1 MKRAITDYSVAQRMS
16 WVSGR
21 LTTRTEDIAYCL
33 LGIFDVNMP
42 LLYGEG
48 SKAFRRLQEEI
59 VKHNNDA
66 TIFAW
71 NPDGS
76 LQNHK
81 LCSIFAPSPAMFSG
95 SSRIV
100 SWDQAVYNPEFLVT
114 NKGLRLEDYI
124 SIIPG
129 PHYVQ
134 FVGGITVA
142 DKWMAV
148 GIRISK
154 VGPNVYFRQSRPL
167 ELMPNEERS
176 QLPRTTSDILHL
188 ETHHPSRTNLRYH
201 LSRAFS
207 VSIDVGDCV
216 RSVVPEALWDHAE
229 DCFFFEPPQLVR
241 ALHCVRILNGE
252 EVSFVILCQPV
263 ALSRWMY
270 FIFDSS
276 QGLGEAVRA
285 QIFQR
290 RSFNQALTWEDL
302 IHHFPGL
309 RESVTN
315 RFRIT
320 VRDTGFVLSV
330 IALNR
335 VVIAND
341 VPFLMYRLRLEVQE
355 QLDEPRHVSNT

>member
-16 WVSGR
+16 WASGR

-48 SKAFRRLQEEI
+48 WKAFRRLQEEI

-81 LCSIFAPSPAMFSG
+81 LRSIFAPSPKMLSG
-95 SSRIV
+95 SSRII
-100 SWDQAVYNPEFLVT
+100 SWNQAVYNPEFLVT

-134 FVGGITVA
+134 FVGVFTMA
-142 DKWMAV
+142 DKRMAV

-167 ELMPNEERS
+167 ELMPNEQR
-176 QLPRTTSDILHL
+176 PRGRHPISCILGHITPREPIFAIMSLAPSASPPTSAI
-188 ETHHPSRTNLRYH
+188 
-201 LSRAFS
+201 
-207 VSIDVGDCV
+207 V
-216 RSVVPEALWDHAE
+216 
-229 DCFFFEPPQLVR
+229 
-241 ALHCVRILNGE
+241 
-252 EVSFVILCQPV
+252 
-263 ALSRWMY
+263 
-270 FIFDSS
+270 
-276 QGLGEAVRA
+276 
-285 QIFQR
+285 
-290 RSFNQALTWEDL
+290 
-302 IHHFPGL
+302 
-309 RESVTN
+309 
-315 RFRIT
+315 
-320 VRDTGFVLSV
+320 
-330 IALNR
+330 
-335 VVIAND
+335 
-341 VPFLMYRLRLEVQE
+341 
-355 QLDEPRHVSNT
+355 